1 MVSLKQTIV
10 SGYGHYL
17 PENIVTN
24 AELTKTVDTT
34 DEWIQK
40 RTGIKQRHIA
50 GPDELTSDMAYAAA
64 KNALDKSGLTI
75 DQIDGIILAT
85 TSPDRTFPATAV
97 RVQALLDMK
106 HGFAFDI
113 QAVCSGF
120 VYSMRLADN
129 MIKMGQARNIII
141 IGAEKFSN
149 LLDWNDRTT
158 CVLFGDGA
166 GAFVLS
172 ASDVAERGIL
182 STHIHSDGHQHDL
195 LMTDGGPALNK
206 TTGVMTMDGRE
217 VFKHAV
223 TNLAA
228 VVEEVLEHNNIQAG
242 DLDWLVPHQANARI
256 IETTAK
262 KLNMPM
268 ERVILTVA
276 EHGNTSAA
284 SVPLAFSVGAS
295 DGRLKKGDLIL
306 LEAMGAGL
314 TWGAVLLRY

>member
-50 GPDELTSDMAYAAA
+50 RPDELTSDMAYAAA

-172 ASDVAERGIL
+172 ASDEVDKGIL

-195 LMTDGGPALNK
+195 LMTDGGAALNK

-228 VVEEVLEHNNIQAG
+228 VVEEVLEHNNIQSS

-256 IETTAK
+256 IESTAK
-262 KLNMPM
+262 KLSMPM
-268 ERVILTVA
+268 EQVILTVA

-314 TWGAVLLRY
+314 TWGAALLRY